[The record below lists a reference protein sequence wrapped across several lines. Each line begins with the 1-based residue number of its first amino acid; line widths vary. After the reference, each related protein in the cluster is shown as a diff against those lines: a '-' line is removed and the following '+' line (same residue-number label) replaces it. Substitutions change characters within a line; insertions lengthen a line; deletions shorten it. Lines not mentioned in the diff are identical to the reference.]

1 MGFILSDGNATSPD
15 GPKKIP
21 RAQENG
27 FHDTFIFLICCF
39 FFLLRFF
46 LLQEGY
52 RFLAPFGFILF
63 ISIKYR
69 KVMVGL
75 LTPGYRIMRYDDGS
89 CVSRSKVLFLWFFFV
104 SCIIFTFNCYAP
116 LVLFRSIIFIFYK
129 LVWLDYGVSLFFFVV
144 TYGLP

>member
-1 MGFILSDGNATSPD
+1 MVTPHRRTDQKKYLVHRKMGFT
-15 GPKKIP
+15 IP
-21 RAQENG
+21 SYFSFAV
-27 FHDTFIFLICCF
+27 

-89 CVSRSKVLFLWFFFV
+89 CVSRSKVLFLWFFL
-104 SCIIFTFNCYAP
+104 S
-116 LVLFRSIIFIFYK
+116 LVLSSLPTATPLSSSFGPSFLYFIN
-129 LVWLDYGVSLFFFVV
+129 
-144 TYGLP
+144 